1 MPAVPVLTI
10 PESSYDPSLYSLQT
24 RRGKSQ
30 ILIYLIKLTH
40 GSAFTL
46 ALAYI
51 IGLLVIKPLLETK
64 ASRRL
69 ELLESA
75 RVGLRDFYLKLI
87 GKVSHIPIVAIR
99 KPGDSKFYSD
109 AVVQTHDSHVD
120 KTRVRTDREK
130 WEELIENDKL
140 AQGRLH
146 EKLKKLS
153 TTLND
158 ECRTYSSLDMDHYK
172 SANYAIKDFQN
183 KADLVYFN
191 STELFMQES
200 APTDTNK
207 SLRKKN
213 SAVEARNEIRSI
225 KGLYMSGQ
233 A

>member
-1 MPAVPVLTI
+1 MSSVPVLTI
-10 PESSYDPSLYSLQT
+10 PESSYDPSLYSLRT
-24 RRGKSQ
+24 RRGKSS

-40 GSAFTL
+40 GSALSL

-64 ASRRL
+64 SVRRL
-69 ELLESA
+69 ELLEAA

-99 KPGDSKFYSD
+99 KPGDNKYYSD
-109 AVVQTHDSHVD
+109 AVVQTNDSYVD
-120 KTRVRTDREK
+120 KTRIRTDREK
-130 WEELIENDKL
+130 WEELVEKDKVG
-140 AQGRLH
+140 QGRLH

-153 TTLND
+153 TILNE
-158 ECRTYSSLDMDHYK
+158 ECITYSSIDMDHYK

-191 STELFMQES
+191 PSELFMQDS
-200 APTDTNK
+200 IPTDPTK
-207 SLRKKN
+207 PLRKKN
-213 SAVEARNEIRSI
+213 RAVEVRNEIRSI
-225 KGLYMSGQ
+225 KGLYMSGK